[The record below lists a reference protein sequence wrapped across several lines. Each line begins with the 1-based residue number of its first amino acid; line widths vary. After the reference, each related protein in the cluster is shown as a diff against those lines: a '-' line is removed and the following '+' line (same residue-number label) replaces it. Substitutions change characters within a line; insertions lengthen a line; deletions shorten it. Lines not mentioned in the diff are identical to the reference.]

1 MEDDSIRLMRQL
13 QDSARAVSEFRGTDP
28 LKHVDQMLT
37 HLADVYKTRLADVA
51 VDDLVK
57 TQAYLKQT
65 LALRAAI
72 RGNQTLPVV

>member
-13 QDSARAVSEFRGTDP
+13 QDSARAVGEFRGSDP
-28 LKHVDQMLT
+28 LKHIDQMLT
-37 HLADVYKTRLADVA
+37 HLADVYKSRLADVA

-72 RGNQTLPVV
+72 RGSQTLPVV